1 MFKWQWQLAL
11 PLLAFV
17 WSCGLGLCGLHR
29 PACMDSLL
37 IGCSAAR
44 LPLLLSLTQV
54 GGSTVS
60 AAVTEAT
67 GTSSARLR

>member
-1 MFKWQWQLAL
+1 
-11 PLLAFV
+11 
-17 WSCGLGLCGLHR
+17 
-29 PACMDSLL
+29 MDSLL